1 MNTFYVRILC
11 VGYLL
16 LATLLFLGNWFY
28 LKYALVFIIGHI
40 LYFAL
45 YSTRNAERLETVV
58 SKKSLVSLAVLAL
71 VWTLLMGVGGVF
83 LQTTD
88 FIAHNTK
95 FYELF
100 LHKWPI
106 LIKERQSFS
115 CYYYGYYL
123 VPALLS
129 KIFGDLSV
137 VTIIIYTWLGIWLG
151 LIWIYLLLF
160 RKLWLVVLLIMSGGI
175 IFSFE
180 LASLALLHASISYN
194 PLLSLFIQSLYVP
207 NQVVAALIT
216 TGLFLYYI
224 KDYSISF
231 YAITLSFFWG
241 VFTAFLLI
249 LLFGIVL
256 VIDYLRG
263 RNKISLKSFL
273 INYVLPSIL
282 FLPTFLFL
290 TSSNA
295 MPVNEFYDFDSFSKM
310 IPFLDMFVLAF
321 VTIWLMPVQNA
332 RPGQFLF
339 TPILVF
345 TALVLLCI
353 LLTYKIGIYNDL
365 YFRGSIPLYLILMV
379 NILQKLFIKFQNDK
393 SLPLPTSPIKISLH
407 PLRKYAVVL
416 IWLATAL
423 LASVFQLSQ
432 SLRKNLVADTYKSI
446 PYKTFPNS
454 YQALLK
460 HYGQSGADQYVGN
473 PKSFYFL
480 YLAPIGNEIKLT
492 RNR

>member
-28 LKYALVFIIGHI
+28 LKYALVFVIGHI

-45 YSTRNAERLETVV
+45 YSTRNSDSPETVV
-58 SKKSLVSLAVLAL
+58 SKKSLVSLAVLAF

-95 FYELF
+95 FYELY
-100 LHKWPI
+100 LYKWPI

-151 LIWIYLLLF
+151 LLWIYLLLF
-160 RKLWLVVLLIMSGGI
+160 RKLWLVALLIMSGGI

-180 LASLALLHASISYN
+180 IASLALFHESISYN

-207 NQVVAALIT
+207 NQLIAALIT
-216 TGLFLYYI
+216 TGLFLYYS
-224 KDYSISF
+224 KDYRISF

-241 VFTAFLLI
+241 VFTAFLLL
-249 LLFGIVL
+249 LLFGIVFA
-256 VIDYLRG
+256 IDFLRG
-263 RNKISLKSFL
+263 SNKISINSF
-273 INYVLPSIL
+273 IISYVLPSIL

-295 MPVNEFYDFDSFSKM
+295 LPVNEFYDFNSFTKL
-310 IPFLDMFVLAF
+310 IPFLDMLVLAV
-321 VTIWLMPVQNA
+321 VTVWLMPVKSVG
-332 RPGQFLF
+332 PWQFLLS
-339 TPILVF
+339 PIPVF
-345 TALVLLCI
+345 TAHLLLCI

-365 YFRGSIPLYLILMV
+365 YFRGSIPLYLILMI
-379 NILQKLFIKFQNDK
+379 NILQRLSIKLQDDG
-393 SLPLPTSPIKISLH
+393 SLSSRSLFLKISKF
-407 PLRKYAVVL
+407 PIRKYAVVT
-416 IWLATAL
+416 IWLASS
-423 LASVFQLSQ
+423 LAASIFQLSQ
-432 SLRKNLVADTYKSI
+432 SLRKNLVTDNYKSI

-480 YLAPIGNEIKLT
+480 YLAPIGKEIKLSQ
-492 RNR
+492 NH